1 MAPLLAA
8 RDVSVSSIAGAWHLR
23 AAPIAFLVV
32 AMAAGGILVP
42 WLAFARARRQEPA
55 GAPWTRAAL
64 FAAGLAVMVGPL
76 CSPLHTAA
84 ERYLLSAHMLEHVL
98 LADAGAALL
107 VLAVRG
113 PIACAMGERLRP
125 LRPVTSVLLQPGV
138 TLAVWVAVI
147 GVWHVPA
154 LYDRALASP
163 ALHDLEHA
171 TFALVGTLIWIQIID
186 PTGSGR
192 LGLPGRLA
200 FTVAVFFAGQVLSD
214 ALVFSF
220 HAYYPAYADQ
230 PARLLGLSPLTDQR
244 LAGLVM
250 SLEQLLTLGTCFVLL
265 LRRLLRDGRLQ
276 RAAMSAQR

>member
-1 MAPLLAA
+1 MLPLLAA
-8 RDVSVSSIAGAWHLR
+8 RDVSVASIAGAWHLR
-23 AAPIAFLVV
+23 AAPIAFVIL
-32 AMAAGGILVP
+32 AAALFAP
-42 WLAFARARRQEPA
+42 AFAGVRRRDPA
-55 GAPWTRAAL
+55 EAPWTRPAL
-64 FAAGLAVMVGPL
+64 FAAGLAVMVVPL
-76 CSPLHTAA
+76 CSPVHAAA

-98 LADAGAALL
+98 LADAGPALL

-113 PIACAMGERLRP
+113 PIARAMGERLRP
-125 LRPVTSVLLQPGV
+125 LRPVTGVLLRPGV

-171 TFALVGTLIWIQIID
+171 TFALVGTLVWIQMID
-186 PTGSGR
+186 PAGSGR
-192 LGLPGRLA
+192 LGLSGRLA

-230 PARLLGLSPLTDQR
+230 PARLLGLSRLTDQR

-250 SLEQLLTLGTCFVLL
+250 SLEQLLTLGTWFVLL
-265 LRRLLRDGRLQ
+265 LRRLLRDGRMQ
-276 RAAMSAQR
+276 HVVTRA